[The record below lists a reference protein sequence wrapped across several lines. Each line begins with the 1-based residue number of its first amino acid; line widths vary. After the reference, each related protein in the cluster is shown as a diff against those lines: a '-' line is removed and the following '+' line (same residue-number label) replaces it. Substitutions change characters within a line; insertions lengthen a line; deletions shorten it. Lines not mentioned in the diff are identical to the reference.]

1 MKILYYDCFSGIS
14 GDMNLGALVDLGVPS
29 EYLINELSKLSIKNE
44 FKISIKKSEKQ
55 GMTGT
60 SVIVD
65 DNISQDNL
73 ENHHDHHNHHHG
85 RSYKD
90 IKDIILNSNLNDDI
104 KMISLRIFDQV
115 AIAEGKVHN
124 KNIDE
129 VHFHE
134 VGAVDSIVDIVGAAI
149 CIDYLNVDSIIS
161 SPIEVGYGTLKCA
174 HGILPIPAPATAE
187 ILKDVPIIAKNAPFE
202 ATTPT
207 GAAILK
213 ALVSKF
219 TYEKDIEIKNIG
231 YGLGYKDGINMP
243 NVLRVMIGESKEIS
257 SKEYVIECNI
267 DDMIGEE
274 FDLLMERLFQ
284 NGALDVFYT
293 PIFMKKGRPAYK
305 LSVICNN
312 KNLDDLKKI
321 IFLNSSTIG
330 LRQYEV
336 VRDKLKRKEEI
347 VKSKYGDVPVKVSFY
362 NGKASNVKPEYE
374 VCKSIAKEKCVSLG
388 EVRREVIKSY
398 SNNKSSN
405 IKLADNNKMNN
416 LKDYIKELGKV
427 AIAFSGGVDS
437 TFLIKVCKDVLK
449 ENVVAITMSSPYIP
463 KWEIE
468 EAKKL
473 TASLGIEH
481 IIIDMPIAEEIK
493 YNPQDRCYK
502 CKKKIFSKIIE
513 KANSLGIDNV
523 IDGTNKDDE
532 SDYRPGM
539 VALKELKIKSPLLQ
553 LDFKKDDIRKYSKE
567 LNLPTWN
574 KPAYA
579 CLLTRLQIGDE
590 ITEEKLDKTE
600 KAEVFIESLGIKGIR
615 VRNHGELARIEVQP
629 NDIENILNKETLNSI
644 SLELKSLGYKYIT
657 LDIEGYKVGSLN

>member
-1 MKILYYDCFSGIS
+1 MRVLYYDCFSGIS

-29 EYLINELSKLSIKNE
+29 EYLINELNKLNINNE
-44 FKISIKKSEKQ
+44 FRISIKKTVKQ
-55 GMTGT
+55 GITGT

-65 DNISQDNL
+65 DNILHNSL
-73 ENHHDHHNHHHG
+73 ENYNHHHG

-90 IKDIILNSNLNDDI
+90 IKNIILESNLNEKI
-104 KMISLRIFDQV
+104 KMLSLRIFDQV

-129 VHFHE
+129 VSFHE
-134 VGAVDSIVDIVGAAI
+134 VGAIDSIVDIVGAAI
-149 CIDYLNVDSIIS
+149 CIDYLSVDSIIS
-161 SPIEVGYGTLKCA
+161 SPIELGYGVLKCD
-174 HGILPIPAPATAE
+174 HGMLSIPAPATAE
-187 ILKDVPIIAKNAPFE
+187 ILKDVPIIAKNTPFE

-213 ALVSKF
+213 ALSSKF
-219 TYEKDIEIKNIG
+219 TYEKNFEIKSIG
-231 YGLGYKDGINMP
+231 YGLGYKEGVNMP
-243 NVLRVMIGESKEIS
+243 NVLRVMIGENKENP

-284 NGALDVFYT
+284 KGALDVFYT

-312 KNLDDLKKI
+312 KNLDELKKI
-321 IFLNSSTIG
+321 IFFNSSTIG

-336 VRDKLKRKEEI
+336 LRDKLKRKEEI
-347 VKSKYGDVPVKVSFY
+347 VKCKFGDMPVKVAFY
-362 NGKASNVKPEYE
+362 NGKLSNIKPEYE
-374 VCKSIAKEKCVSLG
+374 VCKKIAKEKSVSLG
-388 EVRREVIKSY
+388 EVRTEVINSY
-398 SNNKSSN
+398 SKNKSSN
-405 IKLADNNKMNN
+405 IKLDDNKINS
-416 LKDYIKELGKV
+416 LRDYIKDLEKV

-437 TFLIKVCKDVLK
+437 TFLVKVCKDVLK
-449 ENVVAITMSSPYIP
+449 ENAVAVTIASPYIP
-463 KWEIE
+463 KWEIK
-468 EAKKL
+468 EAKEL
-473 TASLGIEH
+473 TASLGIKH
-481 IIIDMPIAEEIK
+481 IIINMSIEEEVK
-493 YNPQDRCYK
+493 FNPKDRCYK
-502 CKKKIFSKIIE
+502 CKKKVFSKIME
-513 KANSLGIDNV
+513 KANSLGIVNI

-539 VALKELKIKSPLLQ
+539 VALEELKIKSPLLE
-553 LDFKKDDIRKYSKE
+553 LDFRKDDIRKYSKE

-579 CLLTRLQIGDE
+579 CLLTRLQIGE
-590 ITEEKLDKTE
+590 EVTKEKLDKIE
-600 KAEVFIESLGIKGIR
+600 KAEVFISSLGIKGIR

-629 NDIENILNKETLNSI
+629 NDIENILNKDVLKSI
-644 SLELKSLGYKYIT
+644 ALELKKLGYKYIT

>member
-1 MKILYYDCFSGIS
+1 MRILYYDCFSGIS

-29 EYLINELSKLSIKNE
+29 EYLINELSKLSINDE
-44 FKISIKKSEKQ
+44 FRISIKKSVKQ
-55 GMTGT
+55 GITGI
-60 SVIVD
+60 SVIID
-65 DNISQDNL
+65 DNILHNVL
-73 ENHHDHHNHHHG
+73 ENHHNHHHG
-85 RSYKD
+85 RSYSD
-90 IKDIILNSNLNDDI
+90 IKDIILKSNLNDNI
-104 KMISLRIFDQV
+104 KMMALRIFDQV

-134 VGAVDSIVDIVGAAI
+134 VGAVDSIIDIVGAAI

-161 SPIEVGYGTLKCA
+161 SPIELGYGVLKCA

-187 ILKDVPIIAKNAPFE
+187 ILRGVPIIAKNAPFE

-213 ALVSKF
+213 ALSSKF
-219 TYEKDIEIKNIG
+219 TYEKDFEIKHIG
-231 YGLGYKDGINMP
+231 YGLGSKEGVNMP
-243 NVLRVMIGESKEIS
+243 NVLRAMIGESKETS

-284 NGALDVFYT
+284 KGALDVFYT

-312 KNLDDLKKI
+312 KNLDELKKI

-336 VRDKLKRKEEI
+336 LRDKLKRKEEI
-347 VKSKYGDVPVKVSFY
+347 IKCEFGDVPVKVAFY
-362 NGKASNVKPEYE
+362 DGKVSNVKPEYE
-374 VCKSIAKEKCVSLG
+374 VCKKIAKAKCVALG

-398 SNNKSSN
+398 SKNKSSN
-405 IKLADNNKMNN
+405 IKSVNNNKINS
-416 LKDYIKELGKV
+416 LKEYIKDLGKV

-437 TFLIKVCKDVLK
+437 TFLVKVCKDVLK
-449 ENVVAITMSSPYIP
+449 ENAVAITIASPYIP

-468 EAKKL
+468 EAKEL

-493 YNPQDRCYK
+493 FNPKDRCYK
-502 CKKKIFSKIIE
+502 CKKKVFSKIIE
-513 KANSLGIDNV
+513 KANSLGVVNI

-532 SDYRPGM
+532 SDFRPGM
-539 VALKELKIKSPLLQ
+539 VALKELKIKSPLLE
-553 LDFKKDDIRKYSKE
+553 LGFGKDDIRSHSKE
-567 LNLPTWN
+567 LNLPTWS

-579 CLLTRLQIGDE
+579 CLLTRLQIGEE
-590 ITEEKLDKTE
+590 ITEEKLDRTE
-600 KAEVFIESLGIKGIR
+600 KAEVFISSLGIKGIR

-629 NDIENILNKETLNSI
+629 KDIENILDKETLESI
-644 SLELKSLGYKYIT
+644 ALELKALGYKYIT

>member
-1 MKILYYDCFSGIS
+1 MRILYYDCFSGIS

-29 EYLINELSKLSIKNE
+29 EYLINELSKLSIRNE
-44 FKISIKKSEKQ
+44 FKISIKKSVKQ
-55 GMTGT
+55 GITGT

-65 DNISQDNL
+65 DGVIHNDL
-73 ENHHDHHNHHHG
+73 ESHHNHHHG

-90 IKDIILNSNLNDDI
+90 IKDIILNSSLNDDV
-104 KMISLRIFDQV
+104 KMLALRIFDQV

-149 CIDYLNVDSIIS
+149 CIDYLNVDLIIS
-161 SPIEVGYGTLKCA
+161 SPIEVGYGTLHCA
-174 HGILPIPAPATAE
+174 HGILPVPAPATAE
-187 ILKDVPIIAKNAPFE
+187 ILKEVPIIAKNVPFE

-213 ALVSKF
+213 ALASKF

-231 YGLGYKDGINMP
+231 YGLGYKDGVNMP
-243 NVLRVMIGESKEIS
+243 NVLRVMIGESKETS

-274 FDLLMERLFQ
+274 FELLMERLFQ
-284 NGALDVFYT
+284 KGALDVFYT

-312 KNLDDLKKI
+312 KNLDELKKI

-336 VRDKLKRKEEI
+336 VRDKLKRKEKI
-347 VKSKYGDVPVKVSFY
+347 VKSKFGNVPVKVSFY
-362 NGKASNVKPEYE
+362 NGKVSNVKPEYD
-374 VCKSIAKEKCVSLG
+374 VCKKIAKARCVSLG
-388 EVRREVIKSY
+388 EIRREAIRSY
-398 SNNKSSN
+398 SNNESLN
-405 IKLADNNKMNN
+405 IKSESDNKMNS
-416 LKDYIKELGKV
+416 LKNYIKELGKV

-437 TFLIKVCKDVLK
+437 TFLVKVCKDVLK
-449 ENVVAITMSSPYIP
+449 ENVVAITISSPYIP

-473 TASLGIEH
+473 TASLGVEH
-481 IIIDMPIAEEIK
+481 IIIDMPISEEIK
-493 YNPQDRCYK
+493 FNPKDRCYK
-502 CKKKIFSKIIE
+502 CKKKVFSKIIE
-513 KANSLGIDNV
+513 KANSLVIDNV

-539 VALKELKIKSPLLQ
+539 VALKELEIKSPLLQ
-553 LDFKKDDIRKYSKE
+553 LEFRKDDIRKYSKE

-579 CLLTRLQIGDE
+579 CLLTRLQIGE
-590 ITEEKLDKTE
+590 EVTEEKLDKTE
-600 KAEVFIESLGIKGIR
+600 KAEVLISSLGIKGIR

-629 NDIENILNKETLNSI
+629 KDIENILDKEILEAI
-644 SLELKSLGYKYIT
+644 ALELKSIGYKYIT

>member
-1 MKILYYDCFSGIS
+1 MRILYYDCFSGIS

-29 EYLINELSKLSIKNE
+29 EYLINELSKLSINKE
-44 FKISIKKSEKQ
+44 FKISIKKSVKQ
-55 GMTGT
+55 GITGT
-60 SVIVD
+60 SVIID
-65 DNISQDNL
+65 DSILHNGL
-73 ENHHDHHNHHHG
+73 ENHHNHHHG

-90 IKDIILNSNLNDDI
+90 IKNIILKSNLNDNT
-104 KMISLRIFDQV
+104 KMMALRIFDQV

-124 KNIDE
+124 KSIDE

-149 CIDYLNVDSIIS
+149 CIDYLNIDSIVS
-161 SPIEVGYGTLKCA
+161 SPIELGYGVLKCA

-187 ILKDVPIIAKNAPFE
+187 ILRDVPIIAKNVPFE

-213 ALVSKF
+213 ALASKF
-219 TYEKDIEIKNIG
+219 TYEKDFEIKNIG
-231 YGLGYKDGINMP
+231 YGLGYKDGVNMP
-243 NVLRVMIGESKEIS
+243 NVLRAMIGESKEAS

-284 NGALDVFYT
+284 KGALDVFYT

-312 KNLDDLKKI
+312 KILDEIKKM

-330 LRQYEV
+330 LRQHEV
-336 VRDKLKRKEEI
+336 LRDKLKRKEEI
-347 VKSKYGDVPVKVSFY
+347 IKCEFGDVPVKVAFY
-362 NGKASNVKPEYE
+362 DGKVSNVKPEYE
-374 VCKSIAKEKCVSLG
+374 VCKKIAKAKCVALG

-398 SNNKSSN
+398 SENKDLN
-405 IKLADNNKMNN
+405 IKSVDNNKINN
-416 LKDYIKELGKV
+416 LKEYIKDLGKV

-437 TFLIKVCKDVLK
+437 TFLVKVCKDVLK
-449 ENVVAITMSSPYIP
+449 ENAVAITIASPYIP

-468 EAKKL
+468 EAKEL

-493 YNPQDRCYK
+493 FNPKDRCYK
-502 CKKKIFSKIIE
+502 CKKKVFSKIIE
-513 KANSLGIDNV
+513 KANSLGIVNI
-523 IDGTNKDDE
+523 IDGTNKDDVN
-532 SDYRPGM
+532 DYRPGM
-539 VALKELKIKSPLLQ
+539 VALKELKVKSPLLEVG
-553 LDFKKDDIRKYSKE
+553 FGKDDIRSHSKE

-579 CLLTRLQIGDE
+579 CLLTRLQIGEE
-590 ITEEKLDKTE
+590 ITEEKLDRTE
-600 KAEVFIESLGIKGIR
+600 KAEVFISSLGIKGIR

-629 NDIENILNKETLNSI
+629 KDIENILDKEILEAI
-644 SLELKSLGYKYIT
+644 ALELKAIGYKYIT

>member
-1 MKILYYDCFSGIS
+1 MRVLYYDCFSGIS

-29 EYLINELSKLSIKNE
+29 EYLINELSKLSINDE
-44 FKISIKKSEKQ
+44 FRISIKKSVKQ
-55 GMTGT
+55 GITGI
-60 SVIVD
+60 SVIID
-65 DNISQDNL
+65 DNILHNVL
-73 ENHHDHHNHHHG
+73 ENHHNHHHG
-85 RSYKD
+85 RSYSD
-90 IKDIILNSNLNDDI
+90 IKDIILKSNLNDNI
-104 KMISLRIFDQV
+104 KMMALRIFDQV

-134 VGAVDSIVDIVGAAI
+134 VGAVDSIIDIVGAAI

-161 SPIEVGYGTLKCA
+161 SPIELGYGVLKCA

-187 ILKDVPIIAKNAPFE
+187 ILRGVPIIAKNAPFE

-213 ALVSKF
+213 ALSSKF
-219 TYEKDIEIKNIG
+219 TYEKDFEIKHIG
-231 YGLGYKDGINMP
+231 YGLGCKEGVNMP
-243 NVLRVMIGESKEIS
+243 NVLRAMIGESKETS

-284 NGALDVFYT
+284 KGALDVFYT

-312 KNLDDLKKI
+312 KNLEELKKI

-336 VRDKLKRKEEI
+336 LRDKLKRKEEI
-347 VKSKYGDVPVKVSFY
+347 IKCEFGDVPVKVAFY
-362 NGKASNVKPEYE
+362 DGKVSNIKPEYE
-374 VCKSIAKEKCVSLG
+374 VCKKIAKAKCVALG

-398 SNNKSSN
+398 SKNKSSN
-405 IKLADNNKMNN
+405 IKSVDNNKINN
-416 LKDYIKELGKV
+416 LKEYIKDLRKV

-437 TFLIKVCKDVLK
+437 TFLVKVCKDVLK
-449 ENVVAITMSSPYIP
+449 ENAVAITIASPYIP

-468 EAKKL
+468 EAKEL

-493 YNPQDRCYK
+493 FNPKDRCYK
-502 CKKKIFSKIIE
+502 CKKKVFSKIIE
-513 KANSLGIDNV
+513 KANSLGIVNI

-539 VALKELKIKSPLLQ
+539 VALKELKIKSPLLE
-553 LDFKKDDIRKYSKE
+553 LGFGKDDIRSHSKE
-567 LNLPTWN
+567 LNLPTWS

-579 CLLTRLQIGDE
+579 CLLTRLQIGEE
-590 ITEEKLDKTE
+590 ITEEKLDRTE
-600 KAEVFIESLGIKGIR
+600 KAEVFISSLGIKGIR

-629 NDIENILNKETLNSI
+629 KDIENILDKEILESI
-644 SLELKSLGYKYIT
+644 ALELKAIGYKYIT

>member
-1 MKILYYDCFSGIS
+1 MRVLYYDCFSGIS

-29 EYLINELSKLSIKNE
+29 EYLINELSKLSINNE
-44 FKISIKKSEKQ
+44 FRISIKKSVKQ
-55 GMTGT
+55 GITGT
-60 SVIVD
+60 SVIIED
-65 DNISQDNL
+65 DILHNSL
-73 ENHHDHHNHHHG
+73 ENHNNHHHG
-85 RSYKD
+85 RSYSD
-90 IKDIILNSNLNDDI
+90 IKNIILESNLNDGI
-104 KMISLRIFDQV
+104 KMMALRIFDQV

-161 SPIEVGYGTLKCA
+161 SPIELGYGVLKCA

-187 ILKDVPIIAKNAPFE
+187 ILRGVPIIAKNAPFE

-213 ALVSKF
+213 ALSSKF
-219 TYEKDIEIKNIG
+219 TYEKDFEIKHIG
-231 YGLGYKDGINMP
+231 YGLGYKEGVNMP
-243 NVLRVMIGESKEIS
+243 NVLRAMIGESKETS

-284 NGALDVFYT
+284 KGALDVFYT

-312 KNLDDLKKI
+312 KNLDELKKI

-336 VRDKLKRKEEI
+336 LRDKLKRKEEI
-347 VKSKYGDVPVKVSFY
+347 IKCEFGDVPVKVAFY
-362 NGKASNVKPEYE
+362 DGKVSNVKPEYE
-374 VCKSIAKEKCVSLG
+374 VCKKIAKAKCVALG

-398 SNNKSSN
+398 SKNKSSN
-405 IKLADNNKMNN
+405 IKSVDNNKINN
-416 LKDYIKELGKV
+416 LKEYIKDLGKV

-437 TFLIKVCKDVLK
+437 TFLVKVCKDVLK
-449 ENVVAITMSSPYIP
+449 ENAVAITIASPYIP

-468 EAKKL
+468 ESKEL

-493 YNPQDRCYK
+493 FNPKDRCYK
-502 CKKKIFSKIIE
+502 CKKKVFSKIIE
-513 KANSLGIDNV
+513 KANSLGIVNI

-539 VALKELKIKSPLLQ
+539 VALKELKIKSPLLE
-553 LDFKKDDIRKYSKE
+553 LGFGKDDIRSHSKE
-567 LNLPTWN
+567 LNLPTWS

-579 CLLTRLQIGDE
+579 CLLTRLQIGEE
-590 ITEEKLDKTE
+590 ITEEKLDRTE
-600 KAEVFIESLGIKGIR
+600 KAEVFISSLGIKGIR

-629 NDIENILNKETLNSI
+629 KDIENILDKETLESI
-644 SLELKSLGYKYIT
+644 ALELKALGYKYIT

>member
-1 MKILYYDCFSGIS
+1 MRVLYYDCFSGIS

-29 EYLINELSKLSIKNE
+29 EYLINELSKLSINDE
-44 FKISIKKSEKQ
+44 FRISIKKSVKQ
-55 GMTGT
+55 GITGI
-60 SVIVD
+60 SVIID
-65 DNISQDNL
+65 DNILHNVL
-73 ENHHDHHNHHHG
+73 ENHHNHHHG
-85 RSYKD
+85 RSYSD
-90 IKDIILNSNLNDDI
+90 IKDIILKSNLNDNI
-104 KMISLRIFDQV
+104 KMMALRIFDQV

-134 VGAVDSIVDIVGAAI
+134 VGAVDSIIDIVGAAI

-161 SPIEVGYGTLKCA
+161 SPIELGYGVLKCA

-187 ILKDVPIIAKNAPFE
+187 ILRGVPIIAKNAPFE

-213 ALVSKF
+213 ALSSKF
-219 TYEKDIEIKNIG
+219 TYEKDFEIKHIG
-231 YGLGYKDGINMP
+231 YGLGCKEGVNMP
-243 NVLRVMIGESKEIS
+243 NVLRAMIGESKETS

-284 NGALDVFYT
+284 KGALDVFYT

-312 KNLDDLKKI
+312 KNLEELKKI

-336 VRDKLKRKEEI
+336 LRDKLKRKEEI
-347 VKSKYGDVPVKVSFY
+347 IKCEFGDVPVKVAFY
-362 NGKASNVKPEYE
+362 DGKVSNIKPEYE
-374 VCKSIAKEKCVSLG
+374 VCKKIAKAKCIALG

-398 SNNKSSN
+398 SKNKSSN
-405 IKLADNNKMNN
+405 IKSVDNNKINN
-416 LKDYIKELGKV
+416 LKEYIKDLRKV

-437 TFLIKVCKDVLK
+437 TFLVKVCKDVLK
-449 ENVVAITMSSPYIP
+449 ENAVAITIASPYIP

-468 EAKKL
+468 EAKEL

-493 YNPQDRCYK
+493 FNPKDRCYK
-502 CKKKIFSKIIE
+502 CKKKVFSKIIE
-513 KANSLGIDNV
+513 KANSLGIVNI

-539 VALKELKIKSPLLQ
+539 VALKELKIKSPLLE
-553 LDFKKDDIRKYSKE
+553 LGFGKDDIRSHSKE
-567 LNLPTWN
+567 LNLPTWS

-579 CLLTRLQIGDE
+579 CLLTRLQIGEE
-590 ITEEKLDKTE
+590 ITEEKLDRTE
-600 KAEVFIESLGIKGIR
+600 KAEVFISSLGIKGIR

-629 NDIENILNKETLNSI
+629 KDIENILDKEILESI
-644 SLELKSLGYKYIT
+644 ALELKAIGYKYIT

>member
-1 MKILYYDCFSGIS
+1 MRVLYYDCFSGIS

-29 EYLINELSKLSIKNE
+29 EYLINELSKLSINNE
-44 FKISIKKSEKQ
+44 FRISIKKSVKQ
-55 GMTGT
+55 GITGT
-60 SVIVD
+60 SVIIED
-65 DNISQDNL
+65 DILHNSL
-73 ENHHDHHNHHHG
+73 ENHNNHHHG
-85 RSYKD
+85 RSYSD
-90 IKDIILNSNLNDDI
+90 IKSIILESNLNDNI
-104 KMISLRIFDQV
+104 KMMALRIFDQV

-149 CIDYLNVDSIIS
+149 CINYLNVDSIIS
-161 SPIEVGYGTLKCA
+161 SPIELGYGVLKCA

-187 ILKDVPIIAKNAPFE
+187 ILRGVPIIAKNAPFE

-213 ALVSKF
+213 ALSSKF
-219 TYEKDIEIKNIG
+219 TYEKDFEIKHIG
-231 YGLGYKDGINMP
+231 YGLGCKEGVSMP
-243 NVLRVMIGESKEIS
+243 NVLRAMIGESKETS

-284 NGALDVFYT
+284 KGALDVFYT

-312 KNLDDLKKI
+312 KNLDELKKI

-336 VRDKLKRKEEI
+336 LRDKLKRKEEI
-347 VKSKYGDVPVKVSFY
+347 IKCEFGDVPVKVAFY
-362 NGKASNVKPEYE
+362 DGKVSNVKPEYE
-374 VCKSIAKEKCVSLG
+374 VCKKIAKAKCVALG

-398 SNNKSSN
+398 SKNKSSN
-405 IKLADNNKMNN
+405 IKSVDNNKINN
-416 LKDYIKELGKV
+416 LKEYIKDLGKV
-427 AIAFSGGVDS
+427 AVAFSGGVDS
-437 TFLIKVCKDVLK
+437 TFLVKVCKDVLK
-449 ENVVAITMSSPYIP
+449 ENAVAITIASPYIP

-468 EAKKL
+468 EAKEL
-473 TASLGIEH
+473 TASLGVEH

-493 YNPQDRCYK
+493 FNPKDRCYK
-502 CKKKIFSKIIE
+502 CKKKVFSKIIE
-513 KANSLGIDNV
+513 KANSLGIVNI

-539 VALKELKIKSPLLQ
+539 VALKELKIKSPLLE
-553 LDFKKDDIRKYSKE
+553 LGFGKDDIRSHSKE
-567 LNLPTWN
+567 LNLPTWS

-579 CLLTRLQIGDE
+579 CLLTRLQIGEE
-590 ITEEKLDKTE
+590 ITEEKLDRTE
-600 KAEVFIESLGIKGIR
+600 KAEVFISSLGIKGIR

-629 NDIENILNKETLNSI
+629 KDIENILDKETLESI
-644 SLELKSLGYKYIT
+644 ALELKALGYKYIT

>member
-1 MKILYYDCFSGIS
+1 MRVLYYDCFSGIN

-29 EYLINELSKLSIKNE
+29 EYLINELSKLSINNE
-44 FKISIKKSEKQ
+44 FRISIKKSVKQ
-55 GMTGT
+55 GITGT
-60 SVIVD
+60 SVIIED
-65 DNISQDNL
+65 DILHNSL
-73 ENHHDHHNHHHG
+73 ENHNNHHHG
-85 RSYKD
+85 RSYSD
-90 IKDIILNSNLNDDI
+90 IKNIILESDLNDNI
-104 KMISLRIFDQV
+104 KMMALRIFDQV

-161 SPIEVGYGTLKCA
+161 SPIELGYGVLKCA

-187 ILKDVPIIAKNAPFE
+187 ILRGVPIIAKNAPFE

-213 ALVSKF
+213 ALSSKF
-219 TYEKDIEIKNIG
+219 TYEKDFEIKHIG
-231 YGLGYKDGINMP
+231 YGLGYKEGVNMP
-243 NVLRVMIGESKEIS
+243 NVLRAMIGESKETS

-284 NGALDVFYT
+284 KGALDVFYT

-312 KNLDDLKKI
+312 KNLDELKKI

-336 VRDKLKRKEEI
+336 LRDKLKRKEEI
-347 VKSKYGDVPVKVSFY
+347 IKCEFGDVPVKVAFY
-362 NGKASNVKPEYE
+362 DGKVSNVKPEYE
-374 VCKSIAKEKCVSLG
+374 VCKKIAKAKCVALG

-398 SNNKSSN
+398 SKNKSSN
-405 IKLADNNKMNN
+405 IKSVDNNKINN
-416 LKDYIKELGKV
+416 LKEYIKDLGKV

-437 TFLIKVCKDVLK
+437 TFLVKVCKDVLK
-449 ENVVAITMSSPYIP
+449 ENAVAITIASPYIP

-468 EAKKL
+468 EAKEL

-493 YNPQDRCYK
+493 FNPKDRCYK
-502 CKKKIFSKIIE
+502 CKKKVFSKIIE
-513 KANSLGIDNV
+513 KANSLGVVNI

-539 VALKELKIKSPLLQ
+539 VALKELKIKSPLLE
-553 LDFKKDDIRKYSKE
+553 LGFGKDDIRSHSKE
-567 LNLPTWN
+567 LNLPTWS

-579 CLLTRLQIGDE
+579 CLLTRLQIGEE
-590 ITEEKLDKTE
+590 ITEEKLDRTE
-600 KAEVFIESLGIKGIR
+600 KAEVFISSLGIKGIR

-629 NDIENILNKETLNSI
+629 KDIENILDKETLESI
-644 SLELKSLGYKYIT
+644 ALELKALGYKYIT